1 MLYELHGNYRY
12 VCEKREKNLNI
23 TLKIL
28 IIKSQEKKAKEE
40 ETKRPTKATEH
51 NQQNGNPGHYRCC
64 PVAKSRL
71 TLCNP
76 MDCRMSGIPLL
87 HSLLEFAQIHVH

>member
-12 VCEKREKNLNI
+12 VCEKREKNLSI

-40 ETKRPTKATEH
+40 EIEKS
-51 NQQNGNPGHYRCC
+51 YRNNL
-64 PVAKSRL
+64 K
-71 TLCNP
+71 
-76 MDCRMSGIPLL
+76 I
-87 HSLLEFAQIHVH
+87 IK